1 MRNPPVAEAGITV
14 ETWSLD
20 SIPVDAERI
29 LRVHRY
35 RDPDR
40 VRPVIRR
47 IAERAAAD
55 IAILARPE
63 ACFRRMRIRRNE
75 SGVLDLEGRL
85 EPDVG
90 PANFTCAA
98 FPRLLAGCGEAIVFL
113 LTLGPRVDQAVAER
127 IAADQPVDALFLE
140 AAGWLAVERATR
152 RLAADLNRA
161 IAAEGLGVTFR
172 MGPGY
177 DYRLD
182 DGTRERWDLVEQAA
196 LFAVFGRAPLPVELL
211 DSSVMQ
217 PKMSRSGLFAVATRN

>member
-1 MRNPPVAEAGITV
+1 LRDRLVGGAAITV
-14 ETWSLD
+14 ETWAID
-20 SIPVDAERI
+20 PIEVDAERI
-29 LRVHRY
+29 LRIHRY
-35 RDPDR
+35 REPDR

-55 IAILARPE
+55 IAILTRPE
-63 ACFRRMRIRRNE
+63 ACYRRMRICRNE
-75 SGVLDLEGRL
+75 AGMLDLEGRL
-85 EPDVG
+85 EPEVG
-90 PANFTCAA
+90 KVRFTCAA
-98 FPRLLAGCGEAIVFL
+98 FPRLLAGCGEAIVFV
-113 LTLGPRVDQAVAER
+113 LTLGPRLDQAVAER

-177 DYRLD
+177 DYRLEN
-182 DGTRERWDLVEQAA
+182 GTRERWELAEQAA
-196 LFAVFGRAPLPVELL
+196 LFAVFGNVPLPVVLR

-217 PKMSRSGLFAVATRN
+217 PKMSRSGLFAVARRR